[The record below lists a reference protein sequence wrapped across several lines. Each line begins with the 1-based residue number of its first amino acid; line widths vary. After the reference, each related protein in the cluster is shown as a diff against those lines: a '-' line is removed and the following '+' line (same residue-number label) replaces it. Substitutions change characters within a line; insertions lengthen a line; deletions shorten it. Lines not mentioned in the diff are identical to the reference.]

1 MADRSTEHHA
11 VKGSRKAAWTLIVLA
26 PLCAELTFS
35 GVTMPVMWLL
45 LPILLPM
52 YGAGVLLVRELVAR
66 ARGGWPS
73 LLLMGVVYELA
84 EDGLGLQAL
93 TSPNLYNAADW
104 GPRVLGFNTTY
115 WESQIGYHAVFSVLI
130 PVLLTD
136 LLFPRH
142 RGRPYLKRG
151 GLVTVS
157 IAAVIGVALLRVTFA
172 ATEDPGYQVPLPI
185 VAGIVLAIVALSFVA
200 LRVLPG
206 RAPKP
211 VAAAIA
217 PHPAVGALVAAAA
230 AGTFLGLLIPA
241 GLPPD
246 GPAFGQ
252 GAWVFVPMTLAATI
266 AVGAGLLIRRWCA
279 TDTLTA
285 TYPVWLVGG
294 ALIGRTLFV
303 VGTAPAANDY
313 NLVPT
318 AIAIAIG
325 TALIFIMPLLLI
337 RLGRH
342 VTAEP
347 DLLVSSPMNKRE
359 SSSRSG

>member
-1 MADRSTEHHA
+1 MADRPTGHPALE
-11 VKGSRKAAWTLIVLA
+11 GSRKAAWTLIVLA

-35 GVTMPVMWLL
+35 GVTMPVMWLM
-45 LPILLPM
+45 LPILVPM

-66 ARGGWPS
+66 AGGGWPS

-151 GLVTVS
+151 GLVIVS
-157 IAAVIGVALLRVTFA
+157 IAAAIGVALLRVMIA

-185 VAGIVLAIVALSFVA
+185 IAGIVLAIVVLSFVA

-206 RAPKP
+206 RAPRP
-211 VAAAIA
+211 TAAVTA
-217 PHPAVGALVAAAA
+217 PHPVVGALVVAAA
-230 AGTFLGLLIPA
+230 AGAFLGLLMPA
-241 GLPPD
+241 GLPPE
-246 GPAFGQ
+246 GPAIGQ
-252 GAWVFVPMTLAATI
+252 GAWVFIPMTLAAAI
-266 AVGAGLLIRRWCA
+266 AAGAGTLVHRWST
-279 TDTLTA
+279 TDTRA
-285 TYPVWLVGG
+285 VTYPVWLAGG
-294 ALIGRTLFV
+294 ALIGRTLYV
-303 VGTAPAANDY
+303 VVTAPAANNY

-318 AIAIAIG
+318 VVAIATG
-325 TALIFIMPLLLI
+325 TAMIIVMALLLV
-337 RLGRH
+337 RLGLRM
-342 VTAEP
+342 T
-347 DLLVSSPMNKRE
+347 SSLYR
-359 SSSRSG
+359 